1 MGLKICLKK
10 IDNKPG
16 KYRKDF
22 MKIKFNFDG
31 KLLLNKILRL
41 YILTR
46 IVKSVFQVDNK
57 YYTKCFRWS
66 FVWVIKM
73 LQYERNLH

>member
-1 MGLKICLKK
+1 
-10 IDNKPG
+10 
-16 KYRKDF
+16 

-46 IVKSVFQVDNK
+46 IVKSVFQVDSK
-57 YYTKCFRWS
+57 YYTKFFRWL

-73 LQYERNLH
+73 LQYERNWH

>member
-1 MGLKICLKK
+1 
-10 IDNKPG
+10 
-16 KYRKDF
+16 

-46 IVKSVFQVDNK
+46 IVKSVFPVDNK
-57 YYTKCFRWS
+57 YYTKFFRWL

-73 LQYERNLH
+73 LQYERNWH

>member
-1 MGLKICLKK
+1 
-10 IDNKPG
+10 
-16 KYRKDF
+16 

-57 YYTKCFRWS
+57 YYTKFFR
-66 FVWVIKM
+66 
-73 LQYERNLH
+73 

>member
-1 MGLKICLKK
+1 MGLKIWLKK
-10 IDNKPG
+10 IDNKLG

>member
-1 MGLKICLKK
+1 
-10 IDNKPG
+10 
-16 KYRKDF
+16 

-31 KLLLNKILRL
+31 KLLLNKMLRL

-57 YYTKCFRWS
+57 YYTKFFRWL

-73 LQYERNLH
+73 LQYERNWH